1 MTRVVLLSNLAEA
14 AELVAGACAED
25 GIEVVHLEAGSRTA
39 AELTGDLGRLQP
51 AVAVIGPELDEDLG
65 VAIATTLDEELPGIG
80 RVLWAEPTANL
91 LMQAI
96 AAGVRG
102 VLPANPSL
110 TELRDA
116 VLSARDA
123 STRSSAL
130 VAEEPATGRVV
141 VVTSPKGGTGK
152 TTVAANLAVALASD
166 SDSDRTVAL
175 VDLDLQFGD
184 VEYALRLRPDN
195 TMTDAVKL
203 GTSLDT
209 TTVKGYL
216 TAHPSGVFALCA
228 PSNPVDAESLDP
240 QHVIHVVNLLSQIF
254 DHVVVDTASGIDDH
268 MLNAVEIATDVVLL
282 VATDVPT
289 VRSAQKSLA
298 VFRQLGHDD
307 RPWHIV
313 LNRADAKVGLG
324 PEDVEEAIGIKADSR
339 IPESRAV
346 GAAMNHGSPVVES
359 QPKSPPA
366 KSLISFARRFVDTSS
381 QDTKRRRFERAGAA

>member
-1 MTRVVLLSNLAEA
+1 MSRVVLLSDLAEA
-14 AELVAGACAED
+14 AELVAGACSEDDVEVIHLAVAE
-25 GIEVVHLEAGSRTA
+25 HST
-39 AELTGDLGRLQP
+39 AELCDAIAGTQ
-51 AVAVIGPELDEDLG
+51 ASVVVIGPELSEEA
-65 VAIATTLDEELPGIG
+65 AIEAATALDEQLPGIG
-80 RVLWAEPTANL
+80 RVLWAEPTATL
-91 LMQAI
+91 LMKAI

-110 TELRDA
+110 SELRDA
-116 VLSARDA
+116 VR
-123 STRSSAL
+123 SAL
-130 VAEEPATGRVV
+130 QALSRSQVSVAEPPPPTGRVV
-141 VVTSPKGGTGK
+141 VITSPKGGTGK

-166 SDSDRTVAL
+166 GERTVAL

-203 GTSLDT
+203 GDNLDT
-209 TTVKGYL
+209 TSVKGYL
-216 TAHPSGVFALCA
+216 TPHPSGVFALCA
-228 PSNPVDAESLDP
+228 PGHPADAESLDHG
-240 QHVIHVVNLLSQIF
+240 HVRRVVELLSQIF
-254 DHVVVDTASGIDDH
+254 DYVVVDTAAGIDDH
-268 MLNAVEIATDVVLL
+268 MLNAVELATDVVLL

-324 PEDVEEAIGIKADSR
+324 PEDVEEAIGVKADIR
-339 IPESRAV
+339 VPESRAV
-346 GAAMNHGSPVVES
+346 GASMNHGSPVVES

-366 KSLISFARRFVDTSS
+366 KALISFARRFVAPSDNNA
-381 QDTKRRRFERAGAA
+381 QRRRFERAGV